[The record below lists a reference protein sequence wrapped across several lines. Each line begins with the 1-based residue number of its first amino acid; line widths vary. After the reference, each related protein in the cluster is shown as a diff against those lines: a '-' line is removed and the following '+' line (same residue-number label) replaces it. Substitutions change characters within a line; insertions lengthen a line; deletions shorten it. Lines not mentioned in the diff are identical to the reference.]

1 MFKVLDQ
8 YSKMPLGGLVIGFLG
23 LIGNAFLIFLIRK
36 SGYVFGQSS
45 KYFSFYPDYLEKNIS
60 RRFNLK
66 K

>member
-1 MFKVLDQ
+1 
-8 YSKMPLGGLVIGFLG
+8 MPLGGLVIGFLG